1 MPASAPAPAW
11 ARAAAAALP
20 PGPPPYPAPAVAA
33 PPPPPPPGPPP
44 PSAAAPPAPENMS
57 AWLVVVVLILMMSM
71 PTVHKRE
78 CLTVQKAQGQTWM
91 IAAKHQRPVLSARTS
106 VTVPTRQTS
115 LWLTVLPCKVLPKRQ
130 TRQAVVTQGG
140 GRTVRWKS
148 RRRNCPGLALT
159 SSCNNAQESK
169 QVLGSLASRPNA
181 GTAASLL
188 VPPRRLCRRQV
199 MDRNCP

>member
-1 MPASAPAPAW
+1 MMRVRTRLI
-11 ARAAAAALP
+11 ARAVSTTATPTPLP
-20 PGPPPYPAPAVAA
+20 
-33 PPPPPPPGPPP
+33 
-44 PSAAAPPAPENMS
+44 SRDS
-57 AWLVVVVLILMMSM
+57 RLVVVVLILMMSM

-78 CLTVQKAQGQTWM
+78 CFRSTVQKAQGQTRM

-115 LWLTVLPCKVLPKRQ
+115 LWLTVLPCEVLPKRQ

-159 SSCNNAQESK
+159 SSCNN
-169 QVLGSLASRPNA
+169 
-181 GTAASLL
+181 
-188 VPPRRLCRRQV
+188 
-199 MDRNCP
+199 